1 MIGGRSDQMVL
12 LPFISSGPARIAWT
26 RNHRRARHQRARA
39 PPGGHQHRIWRQ
51 HPIAP
56 WSWSRQDAGPA
67 V

>member
-12 LPFISSGPARIAWT
+12 LPFISTGPARIAWT

-56 WSWSRQDAGPA
+56 
-67 V
+67 